1 MDYAL
6 LMTVSAIH
14 LLRGLPVFPTDMPRF
29 SPENVPSTPMELFL
43 QWLQQAIDDG
53 VRAPHAV
60 NVATVDSDGCPDA
73 RVVILKDIS
82 EGCWAFASSSNSPKG
97 RQLELAPSAALTF
110 FWPEVGRQIRIRG
123 KVLPGSVEENQSDF
137 KRRHP
142 DARALVKAG
151 DQSSVM
157 GSTTEVRDAVALA
170 DVPDSDPSWTVY
182 NVAAHS
188 VEFWQADHQRLH
200 TRVRYVRQN
209 EGWTRELL
217 WP

>member
-1 MDYAL
+1 
-6 LMTVSAIH
+6 MTVSAIH
-14 LLRGLPVFPTDMPRF
+14 LLRGLPVFPVDMPHF
-29 SPENVPSTPMELFL
+29 SPEAAPSTPAELFL

-73 RVVILKDIS
+73 RVVILKDIT
-82 EGCWAFASSSNSPKG
+82 EDYWAFASSSNSPKG
-97 RQLELAPSAALTF
+97 KQLELTPSAALTF
-110 FWPEVGRQIRIRG
+110 FWPEAGRQIRIRG
-123 KVLPGSVEENQSDF
+123 KVLPGSAEENQSDF
-137 KRRHP
+137 NRRHP
-142 DARALVKAG
+142 DARALVTAG
-151 DQSSVM
+151 NQSSVV
-157 GSTTEVRDAVALA
+157 GSLAEVHEAVARVEA
-170 DVPDSDPSWTVY
+170 PDSDPSWTVY

-200 TRVRYVRQN
+200 TRVRYVRQA